1 MDKER
6 SSQLFISLVYTWQMQ
21 AMIQLGKI
29 ANPIDGSSQRDLD
42 AAQVTID
49 ILDMLKEKT
58 LNNLNDEEKR
68 FLEQTISD
76 LKLNY
81 VDERNKPEPS
91 ESSEN
96 SANELKQESETG
108 QSKD

>member
-29 ANPIDGSSQRDLD
+29 ANPVDGSSQRDLD

-58 LNNLNDEEKR
+58 LNNLNDDEKGFSIR
-68 FLEQTISD
+68 QYPTSNSTMWTKEINRNLRKAGTKLQT
-76 LKLNY
+76 N
-81 VDERNKPEPS
+81 
-91 ESSEN
+91 
-96 SANELKQESETG
+96 
-108 QSKD
+108 